1 MHDGLQPNTTTNIG
15 SPIDADF
22 ATFRDVNLRSLAI
35 ILVLT
40 GELDVLELVQ
50 HFRHP
55 GCGLGKHGFHWN
67 THHKSYMLFQFLYHT
82 SLTHSSADSAEHASH
97 HMTAPHHSTGPAS
110 QEGQLLMEPHS
121 PFKCDMCA

>member
-1 MHDGLQPNTTTNIG
+1 MQDNLRPNTTTIVG

-22 ATFRDVNLRSLAI
+22 AAFRDVDLRSLAV

-55 GCGLGKHGFHWN
+55 GCGLGKHRFHWH
-67 THHKSYMLFQFLYHT
+67 THHKSHMLF
-82 SLTHSSADSAEHASH
+82 
-97 HMTAPHHSTGPAS
+97 
-110 QEGQLLMEPHS
+110 
-121 PFKCDMCA
+121 